1 MSERDTVGEILEL
14 AIDREVDAYNFYME
28 MAKRSANV
36 MLQKIFEGLAR
47 VELEHKAKLELEF
60 MKEGKVLV
68 DKKRA
73 EDFDLSDYLVDNR
86 FLDDWDYKDVLFVG
100 IEKEKRSVRFYIE
113 LAAIMA
119 EKRSREVL
127 LSLAE
132 EEASHKAELQMEYDR
147 LALKG
152 E

>member
-1 MSERDTVGEILEL
+1 
-14 AIDREVDAYNFYME
+14 
-28 MAKRSANV
+28 

-60 MKEGKVLV
+60 MKEGNVLV